1 MTGGRGGDHRLFE
14 FTHTAF
20 IISAGVDLPSVLGP
34 ELHRSAEIY
43 DEVLLVVGGRTR
55 AALTDAAA
63 DLPRTILNWGD
74 PAAFYQRLGSAYEA
88 FRRYLVTQHQAGRRV
103 HVIAE
108 PDLIGTVNPEFRA
121 DRAAAYLAYEA
132 VCNDT
137 YAIGGSAVTCIWDR
151 RDHEDTTIDAVRA
164 THAHLLTASG
174 LKPSPHYLPPEHYL
188 AERHD
193 MPMQP
198 APPLVEHD
206 VVLREVADLSALRS
220 IMGAWA
226 AGHGFTEEAAED
238 LVVAVIEVATNGLR
252 HGAAP
257 VRARAWHRGDTLL
270 VQCDDAGIQQIPATA
285 GYYRP
290 HPMAAATGGRGLWL
304 ARQLADV
311 VTVSSA
317 TARTTVRL
325 HFPRS
330 LMQARL

>member
-1 MTGGRGGDHRLFE
+1 MTVDEAADQRMSE

-20 IISAGVDLPSVLGP
+20 IISADVDVPSVLGP

-43 DEVLLVVGGRTR
+43 DEVLLVVGERTR
-55 AALTDAAA
+55 AALTNGAA
-63 DLPRTILNWGD
+63 DLPRKNLSWGD

-88 FRRYLVTQHQAGRRV
+88 FRRYLAAQHQAGRRV

-108 PDLIGTVNPEFRA
+108 PDLISAINPEFRA
-121 DRAAAYLAYEA
+121 DRATAYLAYEA
-132 VCNDT
+132 ACNDT

-151 RDHEDTTIDAVRA
+151 RDHADTTINGVRA
-164 THAHLLTASG
+164 THRQLLTAGG
-174 LKPSPHYLPPEHYL
+174 LKPSPHYLPPQRYL

-193 MPMQP
+193 TPTQP
-198 APPLVEHD
+198 APPIVDHD
-206 VVLREVADLSALRS
+206 VMLREVADLSALRS

-226 AGHGFTEEAAED
+226 AGHGFAEEATGD

-257 VRARAWHRGDTLL
+257 VRARAWHRDDTLL
-270 VQCDDAGIQQIPATA
+270 VQCDDAGSQQIPATA

-290 HPMAAATGGRGLWL
+290 RPLAPTAGGRGLWL

-317 TARTTVRL
+317 PGRTTVRL
-325 HFPRS
+325 HFPRA
-330 LMQARL
+330 LMRARV